1 MSSPQQKRPKKS
13 SPTYFS
19 SILSISLI
27 LFVLGVIGTFFVQSS
42 RLTQTLKE
50 NMAIQLVLQES
61 VNESDRLQ
69 LSKQLE
75 AEVFVKD
82 VEVIDKEEAA
92 ALMKEDLG
100 EDFLETIGYNPLPD
114 AIVLHVNAVY
124 SNPDSLAW
132 ITEKILSNQLVV
144 AVNYDENLSKNITQ
158 FSSKVLVG
166 MLIFLGLLVL
176 ISFIII
182 DNTIKLAMFSQRFI
196 IRSMQLVGAKRWFI
210 TKPFVFRAIFN
221 GVLSAVIA
229 SLALLVGIFL
239 FEKYLI
245 DLNIFSHYLD
255 FLMVAGVLLLLGIVI
270 SLLSTFFAVRK
281 YLRMKLDDLY

>member
-13 SPTYFS
+13 SHTYFS

-221 GVLSAVIA
+221 GVLSAIIA
-229 SLALLVGIFL
+229 SLALLVNMYL
-239 FEKYLI
+239 LEKYLI

>member
-221 GVLSAVIA
+221 GVLSAIIA
-229 SLALLVGIFL
+229 SLALLVNMYL
-239 FEKYLI
+239 LEKYLI

-255 FLMVAGVLLLLGIVI
+255 FLMVAGVLLLLWIVI

>member
-114 AIVLHVNAVY
+114 AIVLYVNAVY

-229 SLALLVGIFL
+229 SLALLVNMYL
-239 FEKYLI
+239 LEKYLI

-255 FLMVAGVLLLLGIVI
+255 FLIVAGVLLLLGIVI

>member
-75 AEVFVKD
+75 AEIFVKD

-100 EDFLETIGYNPLPD
+100 EDFIETIGYNPLPD

-132 ITEKILSNQLVV
+132 ITEKILSNQFVV

-182 DNTIKLAMFSQRFI
+182 DSTIKLAMFSQRFI

-229 SLALLVGIFL
+229 SLAILVNMYLL
-239 FEKYLI
+239 EKYLI

>member
-158 FSSKVLVG
+158 FSSKVLIG

-229 SLALLVGIFL
+229 SLALLVNMYL
-239 FEKYLI
+239 LEKYLI

>member
-255 FLMVAGVLLLLGIVI
+255 FLTVAGVLLLLGIVV

>member
-61 VNESDRLQ
+61 VNESDHLQ

-82 VEVIDKEEAA
+82 VEVIDKEAAA

>member
-221 GVLSAVIA
+221 GVLSAIIA
-229 SLALLVGIFL
+229 SLALLVNMYL
-239 FEKYLI
+239 LEKYLI

>member
-75 AEVFVKD
+75 AEIFVKD

-100 EDFLETIGYNPLPD
+100 EDFIETIGYNPLPD

-132 ITEKILSNQLVV
+132 ISDKILSNQLVV

-182 DNTIKLAMFSQRFI
+182 DSTIKLAMFSQRFI

-229 SLALLVGIFL
+229 SLAILVNMYLL
-239 FEKYLI
+239 EKYLI

>member
-229 SLALLVGIFL
+229 SLALLVNMYL
-239 FEKYLI
+239 LEKYLI

-255 FLMVAGVLLLLGIVI
+255 FLIVAGVLLLLGIVI

>member
-82 VEVIDKEEAA
+82 VEVIDKAAAA

-132 ITEKILSNQLVV
+132 ITENILSNQLVV

-229 SLALLVGIFL
+229 SLALLVNMYL
-239 FEKYLI
+239 LEKYLI

>member
-1 MSSPQQKRPKKS
+1 M
-13 SPTYFS
+13 
-19 SILSISLI
+19 I

-82 VEVIDKEEAA
+82 VEVIDKEAAA

-229 SLALLVGIFL
+229 SLALLVNMYL
-239 FEKYLI
+239 LEKYLI

>member
-61 VNESDRLQ
+61 VNESDHLQ

-229 SLALLVGIFL
+229 SLVLLVNMYL
-239 FEKYLI
+239 LEKYLI

>member
-166 MLIFLGLLVL
+166 MLIFLVLLVL

-229 SLALLVGIFL
+229 SLALLVNMYL
-239 FEKYLI
+239 LEKYLI

>member
-61 VNESDRLQ
+61 VNESDHLQ

>member
-144 AVNYDENLSKNITQ
+144 AVNYDKNLSKNITQ

-229 SLALLVGIFL
+229 SLALLVNMYL
-239 FEKYLI
+239 LEKYLI

>member
-124 SNPDSLAW
+124 SNLDSLAW

-221 GVLSAVIA
+221 GVLSAIIA
-229 SLALLVGIFL
+229 SLALLVNMYL
-239 FEKYLI
+239 LEKYLI

>member
-82 VEVIDKEEAA
+82 VEVIDKEAAA

-229 SLALLVGIFL
+229 SLALLVNMYL
-239 FEKYLI
+239 LEKYLI

>member
-61 VNESDRLQ
+61 VNESDCLQ

-221 GVLSAVIA
+221 GVLSAIIA
-229 SLALLVGIFL
+229 SLALLVNMYL
-239 FEKYLI
+239 LEKYLI

-255 FLMVAGVLLLLGIVI
+255 FLMVAGVLLLLWIVI

>member
-27 LFVLGVIGTFFVQSS
+27 LFVLGVIGTFFIQSS

-50 NMAIQLVLQES
+50 NMAIQLVLQEA

-75 AEVFVKD
+75 AEPFVKD
-82 VEVIDKEEAA
+82 VQVISKEEAA
-92 ALMKEDLG
+92 VMMKEDLG
-100 EDFLETIGYNPLPD
+100 EDFIETIGYNPLPD

-132 ITEKILSNQLVV
+132 ISDKILTNKLVL
-144 AVNYDENLSKNITQ
+144 AVNYDENLSTNITQ
-158 FSSKVLVG
+158 FSSKVLIG
-166 MLIFLGLLVL
+166 MLIFLGLLVI
-176 ISFIII
+176 ISYIII

-229 SLALLVGIFL
+229 SLGLLLSVYL
-239 FEKYLI
+239 LEKYLI
-245 DLNIFSHYLD
+245 DLNIFNHYFD
-255 FLMVAGVLLLLGIVI
+255 FLIVAGALLLLGIVI